1 MALLVA
7 HFGDPSASP
16 GTISRVVIRIRQDDD
31 RFRGTA
37 KLDPVQ
43 STLGEVVP
51 FPQSS
56 RIECAPPV
64 PTPPDRHTLAQ
75 ARSGYGDHN
84 EHMAKTQKTI
94 LADAAANFRRTA
106 RDAQSPTVERV
117 AKRVQTAQSDVAE
130 TRKRA
135 QVNDEVLQL
144 RLR

>member
-1 MALLVA
+1 
-7 HFGDPSASP
+7 
-16 GTISRVVIRIRQDDD
+16 
-31 RFRGTA
+31 
-37 KLDPVQ
+37 
-43 STLGEVVP
+43 
-51 FPQSS
+51 
-56 RIECAPPV
+56 
-64 PTPPDRHTLAQ
+64 
-75 ARSGYGDHN
+75 
-84 EHMAKTQKTI
+84 MAKTQKTI